1 MRRAVIYAR
10 YSTDLQNDQ
19 SVEDQ
24 IRLCKDHASRID
36 AEVVEA
42 FSDRAKSGASMF
54 GRPGLSSLMQAAE
67 RGDFDVLIAE
77 APDRISRDIADLAH
91 IHKTLR
97 FRQVEMNCVN
107 GGALDTVQIGMYGV
121 VGQMQREEGAKK
133 VKRGMVGV
141 VRSGRNAGG
150 KAYGYRPILG
160 KKGELEIVEEE
171 AATVR
176 RIFELYATGFAPRM
190 IAATLN
196 AEGIPAPRGL
206 RWNGSTINGNGQRGN
221 GILRNHIYAGKLIW
235 NRVHMVKDPST
246 GRRISRINP
255 ESEYEAIDAPHLR
268 IVDQSLFDAVQAR
281 KEATGGS
288 RLRDV
293 PKSKRLLSGLLR
305 CGCCGGGMALMGV
318 DRSGPRIQCSTYRE
332 SRSCTNG
339 ARYYIEK
346 IERQVL
352 DSLRIQFAD
361 TAIIDE
367 YVRAY
372 REERRRVEAESRRNR
387 SSSEKSL
394 AEAKAGI
401 TRIVD
406 RIAKGLIDDNEA
418 SALLQPLR
426 QERDRLERELTASEA
441 PSNVIELHP
450 QAVKRFRENVEH
462 LADIVATKTGTVD
475 VGAASAF
482 RHLVAA
488 VIVHPRGKG
497 EPYTIQIK
505 GYLSSLIDS
514 TLSAKSLV
522 AEEGFEPPT
531 QGL

>member
-1 MRRAVIYAR
+1 MKRAVIYAR

-24 IRLCKDHASRID
+24 IRLCKAHAERLGLQ
-36 AEVVEA
+36 VVQEY
-42 FSDRAKSGASMF
+42 FDRAKSGASMF

-67 RGDFDVLIAE
+67 MGAFDVLVSE
-77 APDRISRDIADLAH
+77 APDRISRDIADLAT
-91 IHKTLR
+91 IHKILT
-97 FRQVEMNCVN
+97 FRGIEMNCVN
-107 GGALDTVQIGMYGV
+107 GGRMDTVQIGMHGV
-121 VGQMQREEGAKK
+121 IGQMQREEGAKK

-150 KAYGYRPILG
+150 KAYGYRPVLG

-171 AATVR
+171 ATTVR
-176 RIFELYATGFAPRM
+176 RIFELYVTGFAPRT

-221 GILRNHIYAGKLIW
+221 GILRNPIYAGKLIW

-255 ESEYEAIDAPHLR
+255 ESEYEEIDAPHLR

-281 KEATGGS
+281 KEATGGP
-288 RLRDV
+288 RPRDV

-361 TAIIDE
+361 TSVIEE
-367 YVRAY
+367 YVKAY
-372 REERRRVEAESRRNR
+372 REERRRIEAQAHRNR
-387 SSSEKSL
+387 SASEKAL
-394 AEAKAGI
+394 ADAKAGI
-401 TRIVD
+401 TRIVE
-406 RIAKGLIDDNEA
+406 RIAKGLIEDDEA
-418 SALLQPLR
+418 LALLLPLR
-426 QERDRLERELTASEA
+426 QERDRLERELAASEA

-450 QAVKRFRENVEH
+450 QAVKRFRENVEQ
-462 LADIVATKTGTVD
+462 LADVVATKTGTVD
-475 VGAASAF
+475 VGAVSAF
-482 RHLVAA
+482 RQLVAA
-488 VIVHPRGKG
+488 VIVHPREKG

-514 TLSAKSLV
+514 TLSAISLV